1 MSQLCKLR
9 KRKRKEEDI
18 SLQRY
23 LAERLS
29 EVTEDNIKCTK
40 VSVRSKLNTI
50 L

>member
-18 SLQRY
+18 CLQHY